1 MFLEINLKKYKETP
15 EGFKNIIGLVVLTV
29 TIIFIFSILNIFTF
43 GERDKDAE
51 SDKAAMGDKSGE
63 INTKVLSSLPKGR
76 LNFFESSEGHK
87 LSASEYEVVCKNTKI
102 VTQRSIMGANIT
114 NYKAK
119 QLYTDN
125 GNKIDKYSVKWDSS
139 SKKCF
144 AEYTIRAL
152 DGTSNTIIVSG
163 EAKGFLK
170 TSIDTRV
177 YFIKNF

>member
-1 MFLEINLKKYKETP
+1 MLLENNLKKYKEAP
-15 EGFKNIIGLVVLTV
+15 ESIRGIVGLVGLT
-29 TIIFIFSILNIFTF
+29 TIIIFSFIILNIFIGT
-43 GERDKDAE
+43 
-51 SDKAAMGDKSGE
+51 SDKSAKDNKSVE
-63 INTKVLSSLPKGR
+63 NNEALIASLPKGR
-76 LNFFESSEGHK
+76 LNFFESSDGRQ
-87 LSASEYEVVCKNTKI
+87 LSPSEFEAVCKNTKI
-102 VTQRSIMGANIT
+102 VTQRAIMGANIT
-114 NYKAK
+114 NYKAQ
-119 QLYTDN
+119 QLYFDN

-152 DGTSNTIIVSG
+152 EGTSDTIKVSG

>member
-1 MFLEINLKKYKETP
+1 MLLEINSKKYKETP
-15 EGFKNIIGLVVLTV
+15 EGFKKIVGLVGLTAA
-29 TIIFIFSILNIFTF
+29 IIITFIILDIFF
-43 GERDKDAE
+43 GGSEKTVVSDKTVE
-51 SDKAAMGDKSGE
+51 SDKTAEIDKTL
-63 INTKVLSSLPKGR
+63 ISSLPKGR
-76 LNFFESSEGHK
+76 LNFFESSDGHQ
-87 LSASEYEVVCKNTKI
+87 LSPSEFEAVCKNTKI
-102 VTQRSIMGANIT
+102 VTQRAIMGANIT
-114 NYKAK
+114 NYKAQ
-119 QLYTDN
+119 QLYFDN

-152 DGTSNTIIVSG
+152 DGTSDTITVSG

>member
-15 EGFKNIIGLVVLTV
+15 EGFQNIIGLVGLTA

-43 GERDKDAE
+43 GERDKAKD
-51 SDKAAMGDKSGE
+51 SDKSGE

-87 LSASEYEVVCKNTKI
+87 LSASEYEAMCKNTKI
-102 VTQRSIMGANIT
+102 VTQRAIMGANIT
-114 NYKAK
+114 NYKAQ

-139 SKKCF
+139 SKRCF

-152 DGTSNTIIVSG
+152 DGTSDTITVSG

>member
-1 MFLEINLKKYKETP
+1 MSLEFDITKNKLTQ
-15 EGFKNIIGLVVLTV
+15 EGYKNIAGLVSLTAA
-29 TIIFIFSILNIFTF
+29 IIFLFSILNFFTF
-43 GERDKDAE
+43 GERDKATE
-51 SDKAAMGDKSGE
+51 SDKSGE
-63 INTKVLSSLPKGR
+63 INTKVISSLPKGR
-76 LNFFESSEGHK
+76 LNFFESNDGHQLK
-87 LSASEYEVVCKNTKI
+87 LSEYEAVCKNTKI
-102 VTQRSIMGANIT
+102 VTQRAIMGANIT
-114 NYKAK
+114 NYKAQ

-144 AEYTIRAL
+144 AGYTIRAL
-152 DGTSNTIIVSG
+152 EGTTDTITVSG

>member
-1 MFLEINLKKYKETP
+1 MSLEFDITKNKVTQ
-15 EGFKNIIGLVVLTV
+15 EGYKNIAGLVSLTAA
-29 TIIFIFSILNIFTF
+29 IIFVFGLLNIFTF
-43 GERDKDAE
+43 GERDKAAE
-51 SDKAAMGDKSGE
+51 SDKSGE

-76 LNFFESSEGHK
+76 FNFFESSDGYQLK
-87 LSASEYEVVCKNTKI
+87 LSEYEAVCKNTKI
-102 VTQRSIMGANIT
+102 VTPRAIMGANIT
-114 NYKAK
+114 NHKAQ

-125 GNKIDKYSVKWDSS
+125 GNLIDKYSVKWDST

-144 AEYTIRAL
+144 ANYTIRAL
-152 DGTSNTIIVSG
+152 EGTTDTIKVTG

>member
-1 MFLEINLKKYKETP
+1 MSLEFDITKNKLTQ
-15 EGFKNIIGLVVLTV
+15 EGYKNIAGLVSLTA
-29 TIIFIFSILNIFTF
+29 TIIFVFSILNFFTF
-43 GERDKDAE
+43 GERDKATE
-51 SDKAAMGDKSGE
+51 SDKSGE
-63 INTKVLSSLPKGR
+63 INTKVISSLPKGR
-76 LNFFESSEGHK
+76 LNFFDSSDGYQLK
-87 LSASEYEVVCKNTKI
+87 LSEYEAVCKNTKI
-102 VTQRSIMGANIT
+102 VTQRAIMGANIT
-114 NYKAK
+114 NYKAQ

-125 GNKIDKYSVKWDSS
+125 GNLIDKYSVKWDSS

-152 DGTSNTIIVSG
+152 EGTSDTVIVSG